1 MKSTNNVQ
9 QVTAL
14 IALLI
19 AAIALTGC
27 ASTPADTDPVASEI
41 VVSNDA
47 PGKGYRLVRKA
58 ARIGQTAVL
67 YVRSTKVESILRPV
81 SYATSLGS
89 YVFKSASGTIGRVA
103 IDTTLMP
110 ALQGDIPPL
119 ANVEPMDLRAFESQL
134 DKVTGTR
141 QSRGTIEFLVD
152 GEEFF
157 GRLESAIAAATAS
170 IDMRTYIFDNDDY
183 AVSVAAM
190 LKARADEDIRV
201 RVMFDSFGTIQAMQV
216 DPESIPN
223 THRAPLSMAMYIEN
237 GSRANVRTT
246 ANPWMTGDHTKTTII
261 DKKVAY
267 VGGMNIGREYRYE
280 WHDLMME
287 VRGPVVN
294 QLQHESDKAWTR
306 AGLLGD
312 LGNFFAFIKGKGDH
326 ADDGGYP
333 VRVLQTRNFDSD
345 IYKAQIAAIRSARS
359 YILIENAYFSDDRT
373 LYELAKARRRG
384 VDVRVILP
392 MEGNHGT
399 LNGSNQ
405 LAINTML
412 ENGIRVYRFPGMS
425 HIKAA
430 IFDGWACVG
439 SANFDKLSLK
449 INKELNLATSDPATV
464 EQLLNSVFIPDLLV
478 AEEITAPVDITMMAR
493 VAEIVADELL

>member
-1 MKSTNNVQ
+1 MKSGNELQ
-9 QVTAL
+9 EVTAL
-14 IALLI
+14 FALLLTVIAL
-19 AAIALTGC
+19 AGC
-27 ASTPADTDPVASEI
+27 AGTPANTDPISSEI
-41 VVSNDA
+41 TVTNDA
-47 PGKGYRLVRKA
+47 PGRGYRLVRKA
-58 ARIGQTAVL
+58 ARVGQTAVL

-89 YVFKSASGTIGRVA
+89 YAFKSASGMIGRVA
-103 IDTTLMP
+103 LGTTLMP
-110 ALQGDIPPL
+110 ALQGDIPAL
-119 ANVEPMDLRAFESQL
+119 ANGEPMDLLAFESDL
-134 DKVTGTR
+134 DKITGTR
-141 QSRGTIEFLVD
+141 QSLGTIEFLVD
-152 GEEFF
+152 GEEYFE
-157 GRLESAIAAATAS
+157 RLESAIDAATNS

-183 AVSVAAM
+183 AVSLADK
-190 LKARADEDIRV
+190 LKARADDDIRV
-201 RVMFDSFGTIQAMQV
+201 RVMFDSLGTIQAMQV

-223 THRAPLSMAMYIEN
+223 RHRAPLSMAMYIEK
-237 GSRANVRTT
+237 GSRASVRTT
-246 ANPWMTGDHTKTTII
+246 ANPWTTGDHTKTTII
-261 DKKVAY
+261 DKKVAF

-312 LGNFFAFIKGKGDH
+312 LGNFFAFIKGQRDD

-345 IYKAQIAAIRSARS
+345 IYKAQIAAIRNAKR

-392 MEGNHGT
+392 MDGNHGT

-412 ENGIRVYRFPGMS
+412 EHGIRVYRFPGMS

-439 SANFDKLSLK
+439 SANFDKLSFQV
-449 INKELNLATSDPATV
+449 NREVNLATSHDPV
-464 EQLLNSVFIPDLLV
+464 VNELLDRLFIPDL
-478 AEEITAPVDITMMAR
+478 ARSTEITEMLDLTVQARLLEIFVDEVM
-493 VAEIVADELL
+493 